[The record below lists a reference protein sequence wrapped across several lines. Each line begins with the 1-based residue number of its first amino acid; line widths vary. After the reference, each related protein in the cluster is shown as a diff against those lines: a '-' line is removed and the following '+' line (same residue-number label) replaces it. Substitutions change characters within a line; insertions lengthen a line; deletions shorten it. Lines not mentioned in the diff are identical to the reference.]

1 MKGFPMKPIHF
12 LFALTIG
19 LSGSVFAAGG
29 HDHAHEHAALHG
41 GTVVEAKDMDFELVA
56 RPDSLHLYV
65 RDHGKP
71 VDVTQTS
78 AKLTLLAGG
87 VKQDVTLK
95 PSGDKL
101 EAVGQFKAAGAKA
114 IALVEIPGKSAVTV
128 RFVLR

>member
-1 MKGFPMKPIHF
+1 MKPIHF
-12 LFALTIG
+12 LFAMTIG
-19 LSGSVFAAGG
+19 LTGSAFAAGG

-41 GTVVEAKDMDFELVA
+41 GIVVEAKDMDFELVA
-56 RPDSLHLYV
+56 KPDSLHLYL

-71 VDVTQTS
+71 VDVAKVS

-101 EAVGQFKAAGAKA
+101 EAVGQFKVTGAKA
-114 IALVEIPGKSAVTV
+114 VALVEILGKPAVTV
-128 RFVLR
+128 RFVMR

>member
-1 MKGFPMKPIHF
+1 MKPIHF

-41 GTVVEAKDMDFELVA
+41 GIVVEAKDMDFELVA
-56 RPDSLHLYV
+56 KSESLNLYV
-65 RDHGKP
+65 RDHGNP
-71 VDVTQTS
+71 VDVAKAS

-128 RFVLR
+128 RFVLH